1 MRRNFYIRCTVLNS
15 ICAFTPFLTCLLR
28 NKALKPYCVTDYYNF
43 FCNGYY
49 TNFVSLKQSLP
60 LFLNLSETFT
70 ARETVRTLIV
80 GQVFLQRLASNICHS
95 EINARLITDFSLRR
109 HQQDKQWCLLYSI
122 FYLLLFSNVITQS
135 LSL

>member
-1 MRRNFYIRCTVLNS
+1 MYRPKRAS
-15 ICAFTPFLTCLLR
+15 AFLPPFPNMPLR
-28 NKALKPYCVTDYYNF
+28 NKALKPDCVTDYYNF

-70 ARETVRTLIV
+70 AREMEELGGV
-80 GQVFLQRLASNICHS
+80 LQRLGI
-95 EINARLITDFSLRR
+95 
-109 HQQDKQWCLLYSI
+109 QY
-122 FYLLLFSNVITQS
+122 